1 MLSSSDLS
9 STKKD
14 EYLKNSNK
22 KIENSNST
30 KHVKKNCNNIS
41 KVNKGLNQNNKVKNE
56 KNNKKKKIKK
66 GNSSSKTTVKEMIDE
81 DEEEEDKDNICAD
94 ARKYF
99 KEGQKIITP
108 PNGDGTRAFYESLF
122 EENPN
127 SVIAIKYC
135 IEHGVLSGTK
145 HHEALYK
152 YFILKKNNAFKSNF
166 GGIKSEFLKLLEDSC
181 KNEKCSYEELIK
193 KEILSK

>member
-1 MLSSSDLS
+1 MLSSSDLT

-14 EYLKNSNK
+14 ECLKSLNK
-22 KIENSNST
+22 KIENNNST
-30 KHVKKNCNNIS
+30 KHVKKNSNNIS
-41 KVNKGLNQNNKVKNE
+41 KVSKGLNQNSKVKNE

-66 GNSSSKTTVKEMIDE
+66 SSNSSKTTVKAMIDE
-81 DEEEEDKDNICAD
+81 DEEEDKENFFAD

-99 KEGQKIITP
+99 KEGQKTITP

-166 GGIKSEFLKLLEDSC
+166 GGIKSEFIKLLEDSC
-181 KNEKCSYEELIK
+181 KNGKYSYEELVK